1 MDEDNEETTGD
12 LITLEIDYGD
22 GTTWARVT
30 SLPHKERVQVVA
42 GGNLSRIIE
51 GYAETNGYEIR
62 EIEGKGGEG

>member
-1 MDEDNEETTGD
+1 MDEDNEPTTGD

-22 GTTWARVT
+22 G
-30 SLPHKERVQVVA
+30 KERVQVIA

-51 GYAETNGYEIR
+51 GYAEANGYEIR